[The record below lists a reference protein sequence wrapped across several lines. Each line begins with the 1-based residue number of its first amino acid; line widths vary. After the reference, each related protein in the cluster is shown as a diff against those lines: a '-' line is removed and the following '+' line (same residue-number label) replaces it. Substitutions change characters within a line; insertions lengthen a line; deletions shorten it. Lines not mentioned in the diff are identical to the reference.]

1 MTSTLSL
8 DLSLRNIYGTAGM
21 ESVRKMDQAVR
32 KRGLGL
38 DFDLGSKRFTVLYS
52 SGMSKDTVQLIFS
65 EYKYCVWKPLV
76 IDETD
81 RLGNFQVKMIWK
93 PLVIDETDRLG
104 NFQVKMKSICDDANY
119 FVRHQDKFNNLQPT
133 CTLV

>member
-1 MTSTLSL
+1 
-8 DLSLRNIYGTAGM
+8 M

-81 RLGNFQVKMIWK
+81 RLGNFQVKM
-93 PLVIDETDRLG
+93 
-104 NFQVKMKSICDDANY
+104 KSICDDANY